1 MVQAVEVE
9 EQQALRRAKPWAKL
23 RGRVRTGEVDEVG
36 DWSLV
41 SKHIDLVPCVCVL
54 GARSALP
61 SCRAVGDRGPRL

>member
-41 SKHIDLVPCVCVL
+41 SKHIN
-54 GARSALP
+54 G
-61 SCRAVGDRGPRL
+61 